1 MRWADKEH
9 FPILWTF
16 PEQIHVD
23 EDKLPGVEEA
33 RAAGGHHE
41 LPEQCGHEQSNT
53 EYQIYSVFKN
63 S

>member
-41 LPEQCGHEQSNT
+41 LPGQCGHEQFET
-53 EYQIYSVFKN
+53 E
-63 S
+63 